1 DRETQRLGSEA
12 DAVVYL
18 IGQVARATDQA
29 FFDEFSQV
37 TGGRSRAL
45 NAVGVM
51 AKIDLQPEVLARR
64 HELAA
69 KVAAQLQS
77 GLNTVVPVSAGIRR
91 ALDGLL
97 KDRAAGLMHFIAAL
111 RRIPPAR
118 LAKFLD
124 NEELYRTLEPDDC
137 PVTAAERER
146 LLGDLPWTVF

>member
-1 DRETQRLGSEA
+1 
-12 DAVVYL
+12 
-18 IGQVARATDQA
+18 
-29 FFDEFSQV
+29 
-37 TGGRSRAL
+37 
-45 NAVGVM
+45 
-51 AKIDLQPEVLARR
+51 QPEVLARR

-146 LLGDLPWTVF
+146 LLGDLPWTVFTTLARAAADAALSPAAVVQRLNDAAGFDRLKEVLERHLFKRGQ